1 MLAALIGAAATAAT
15 AADGARGA
23 DAVDA
28 RARLEALHY
37 DLEVASYCGLV
48 DGAVSAGF
56 RTAAGAL
63 IAASGL
69 DRDGLD
75 ALRGRAWQAAH
86 AEWQNRGLGGF
97 RNWCRTD
104 AVAGAARLA
113 GPDWQPPAR

>member
-1 MLAALIGAAATAAT
+1 MLAALVGAAATAVV
-15 AADGARGA
+15 AADDA
-23 DAVDA
+23 DPIDA
-28 RARLEALHY
+28 RTRLEALHY

-56 RTAAGAL
+56 RAAAGAL

-97 RNWCRTD
+97 RSWCRTD